1 MDSLVANELDEI
13 LEQLYLKIQQFLVTQ
28 IGEDLDQDLIDI
40 SLETKG
46 NGELIVNIDLY
57 LELSPFSTY
66 DVQKVAEEAVKHGI
80 KEADHI
86 CPLYLINIR
95 D

>member
-1 MDSLVANELDEI
+1 MDSLVANELDGI
-13 LEQLYLKIQQFLVTQ
+13 LEQLYFKIQQFLVIQ
-28 IGEDLDQDLIDI
+28 VGEDLDQDLIDI
-40 SLETKG
+40 SLETTD